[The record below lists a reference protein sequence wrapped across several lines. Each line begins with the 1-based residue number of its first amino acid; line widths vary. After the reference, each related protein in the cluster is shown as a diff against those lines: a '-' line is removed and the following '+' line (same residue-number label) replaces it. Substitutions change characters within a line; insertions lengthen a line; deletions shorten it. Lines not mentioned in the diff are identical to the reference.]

1 MATPMGPT
9 MLVRV
14 LRAAGLKAVEVPG
27 WRTNN
32 RNHKGPW
39 GPVHGVMLHHT
50 VTKGTTQKDTQ
61 DTVNLCFNGHSA
73 LPGPL
78 CHGVIA
84 KDGTV
89 YLVGNG
95 RANHA
100 GLGDDDVLRAVI
112 NERPL
117 PPDNEA
123 NTDGNRYFYG
133 FECINLG
140 DGKDPW
146 PKAQVDAMIKASAAI
161 CEHHGWGERSVVA
174 HLEWQPGK
182 VDPRGPGWPGM
193 DTARARIS
201 DYIEEGFDP
210 APKPPAPKP
219 PVPPKETDD
228 MRLTQLTRDEALTIP
243 AGEERNVYFNA
254 PDVRDDPNEHGA
266 GGFTFLSSPAVY
278 TGTVAVWVPSGARV
292 GVLAVQL
299 LADGETTSTS
309 STATLEH
316 TDDETRSMAAPVT
329 GFLPAGRKLFVRL
342 RNYGD
347 ASVSISR
354 VDLRVLSAA
363 E

>member
-1 MATPMGPT
+1 MATPMSPST
-9 MLVRV
+9 LVKV
-14 LRAAGLKAVEVPG
+14 LRAAGLKVVEVPG
-27 WRTNN
+27 WRENN
-32 RNHKGPW
+32 RNHKGLW

-50 VTKGTTQKDTQ
+50 VTKGVTQRDT
-61 DTVNLCFNGHSA
+61 DATVKLCFNGHST

-100 GLGDDDVLRAVI
+100 GLGDDDVLGAVI
-112 NERPL
+112 LERPGPL
-117 PPDNEA
+117 PADDEA

-146 PKAQVDAMIKASAAI
+146 PRSQVDAMITASAAV
-161 CEHHGWGERSVVA
+161 CKHHGWGERSVIG

-182 VDPRGPGWPGM
+182 IDPRGPGWPGM
-193 DTARARIS
+193 DAARARI
-201 DYIEEGFDP
+201 GTQLGP
-210 APKPPAPKP
+210 APKPPTVPT
-219 PVPPKETDD
+219 PPKETDD

-278 TGTVAVWVPSGARV
+278 TGTVSVWVPADARI

-299 LADGETTSTS
+299 LSDGETTSTS

-316 TDDETRSMAAPVT
+316 SDTETRSMAAPVT

-347 ASVSISR
+347 VSASISR